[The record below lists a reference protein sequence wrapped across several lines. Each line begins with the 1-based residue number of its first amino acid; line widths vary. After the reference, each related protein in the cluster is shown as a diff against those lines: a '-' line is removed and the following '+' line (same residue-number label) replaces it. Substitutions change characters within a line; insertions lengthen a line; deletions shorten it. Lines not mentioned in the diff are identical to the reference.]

1 MEEMSDW
8 YTADET
14 LMVTDGSLAFAAT
27 APPPR
32 RASAHSGYRSRSK
45 SGVLPMARAAFQE
58 RD

>member
-14 LMVTDGSLAFAAT
+14 LIVADGSLAFAAT
-27 APPPR
+27 PPR
-32 RASAHSGYRSRSK
+32 RARAQSGYRSGSK
-45 SGVLPMARAAFQE
+45 SGVLPMALDAFQE